1 VAFSD
6 TENPTGRLTDPAAR
20 SESILG
26 APFAN
31 PGVVMDWLSPTHIV
45 NEFVKQLTG
54 YDAFGEAAKTF
65 AGDWEDVWKAAGAFA
80 NLASAM
86 QDIGINLS
94 HGNLE
99 LDQAWDGKAAD
110 AAYAYFTPLA
120 AAISSQQFP
129 LTKLSD
135 AYIKAAE
142 GTYRQAEVYSGLMK
156 DAYDAALVAAI
167 AASAGTA
174 AIETGVGAV
183 AGYAVAAY
191 EVYKLLELLD
201 KAKKIEATAISIMN
215 EVVGLIQ
222 GATADAGEF
231 AKYPLPGSAYNHP
244 GV

>member
-1 VAFSD
+1 MATD
-6 TENPTGRLTDPAAR
+6 TENPTDRLTDPAAR

-45 NEFVKQLTG
+45 NEFVKQVTG
-54 YDAFGEAAKTF
+54 YDAFGEAAKVF

-80 NLASAM
+80 NLAEAM

-99 LDQAWDGKAAD
+99 LDQAWDGRAAD

-120 AAISSQQFP
+120 SAISSQQIA
-129 LTKLSD
+129 LRQLSD

-156 DAYDAALVAAI
+156 DAYDAALIAAL

-183 AGYAVAAY
+183 AGYAVAGY
-191 EVYKLLELLD
+191 ELYKLLKLLD
-201 KAKKIEATAISIMN
+201 KAKKIESTAISIMN
-215 EVVGLIQ
+215 EAVGLIQ
-222 GATADAGEF
+222 GASADAGAF
-231 AKYPLPGSAYNHP
+231 TKYPLPGGAYDHP

>member
-1 VAFSD
+1 MAFADD
-6 TENPTGRLTDPAAR
+6 TEPVSRLTDPAAR
-20 SESILG
+20 SETILG
-26 APFAN
+26 QPFAN
-31 PGVVMDWLSPTHIV
+31 PGVAMDWLSPTHIV
-45 NEFVKQLTG
+45 NEFIKQICG
-54 YDAFGEAAKTF
+54 YDAFGEASKVF
-65 AGDWEDVWKAAGAFA
+65 AGDWEDVWRAAGAFS
-80 NLASAM
+80 NLAAAM

-94 HGNLE
+94 RGNLE

-120 AAISSQQFP
+120 AAISSQQ
-129 LTKLSD
+129 LALYKLSD

-191 EVYKLLELLD
+191 EVYKILQLLD

-222 GATADAGEF
+222 GASADAGEF
-231 AKYPLPGSAYNHP
+231 TKYPLPGGAYNHP